1 MAEKWSGFLWAI
13 IELKGEREEISL
25 PNFYL
30 ENLSQSG
37 CIIFRQA
44 LFGRFIPP
52 INKIK
57 RNFCVVLSFKN

>member
-1 MAEKWSGFLWAI
+1 MVRLFVGDYRIKG
-13 IELKGEREEISL
+13 GERKEISL